1 MMYSRLERRV
11 APVDDGSTDSP
22 FTMPLEERV
31 QNAARRTDEC
41 EQETSSDHGVIATVL
56 LVTGGFLGLVTYLGM
71 YGP

>member
-1 MMYSRLERRV
+1 MMYSRLERRI

-31 QNAARRTDEC
+31 QSAGRRADEC
-41 EQETSSDHGVIATVL
+41 EEASSDHGVIATVL